1 MSLRKLGW
9 LLLALTLLGAACSDG
24 PRPKDAAIRGIALGL
39 FASAGDYDYET
50 LLREIADQGAA
61 DVLLVVEWAQTDVSS
76 SDLSPT
82 RADLARC
89 LQKARR
95 LGLRATVMPIVRLR
109 TGSAV
114 EWRGQL
120 RPQDGVDGWFARY
133 RALLLELAQTAQAG
147 GAVRLGIG
155 SELSTLEAYTERWR
169 LLAHEVRGIFT
180 GRIFYSLNW
189 DATDPAI
196 PLPGFLDELD
206 ELGVAAYFALAA
218 PGARPQP
225 AELVRAW
232 DEPRRRLRAVRER
245 LHGRPLFFSELGYPS
260 LESAAASPWNP
271 EADAAPDAAPDAAI
285 DLRLQQELLAVFC
298 RTYSGQG
305 ELAGFFAWNWFG
317 FGGPTDRGYT
327 PRGKPAAVTL
337 AECLRTWR

>member
-1 MSLRKLGW
+1 MNLRTLGR
-9 LLLALTLLGAACSDG
+9 LLFGLMLLTAACSDV

-39 FASAGDYDYET
+39 FASAEEYDYET
-50 LLREIADQGAA
+50 LLQEIANQGAA
-61 DVLLVVEWAQTDVSS
+61 DVLLVVEWYQTQVSS
-76 SDLSPT
+76 ADLSPA
-82 RADLARC
+82 RADLAGC

-109 TGSAV
+109 AGSAA

-120 RPQDGVDGWFARY
+120 RPEQGAERWFARY

-155 SELSTLEAYTERWR
+155 SELSTLEAYDERWR
-169 LLAHEVRGIFT
+169 LLAHEVRGIFS

-189 DATDPAI
+189 DATDPAT
-196 PLPGFLDELD
+196 PLPRFLDELD

-225 AELVRAW
+225 GELARAW
-232 DEPRRRLRAVRER
+232 DGPRARLRAVRER

-271 EADAAPDAAPDAAI
+271 DVDAAI
-285 DLRLQQELLAVFC
+285 DLHLQQELLAVFC

-337 AECLRTWR
+337 ADCLRTWR

>member
-1 MSLRKLGW
+1 MSLRTPVRTVGW
-9 LLLALTLLGAACSDG
+9 LLVGLMLLGAACSEVQ
-24 PRPKDAAIRGIALGL
+24 RPKDAAIRGIALGL
-39 FASAGDYDYET
+39 FASAGGYDYET
-50 LLREIADQGAA
+50 LLQEIANQGAA
-61 DVLLVVEWAQTDVSS
+61 DVLLVVQWYQTDVSS
-76 SDLSPT
+76 ADLSPA

-89 LQKARR
+89 LQQARR

-109 TGSAV
+109 AGSAV
-114 EWRGQL
+114 QWRGQL
-120 RPQDGVDGWFARY
+120 RPQEGAERWFARY
-133 RALLLELAQTAQAG
+133 RALLLELAQLAQAG

-155 SELSTLEAYTERWR
+155 SELATLEAYEQQWR
-169 LLAHEVRGIFT
+169 LLVHEVRGLFT

-189 DATDPAI
+189 DATEPAA

-225 AELVRAW
+225 GELARAW
-232 DEPRRRLRAVRER
+232 EGPRARLRAVRER

-260 LESAAASPWNP
+260 LESAASSPWNP
-271 EADAAPDAAPDAAI
+271 ETDAAI
-285 DLRLQQELLAVFC
+285 DLRLQQELVDAFC